1 MKKTL
6 LIVFSFC
13 TLMVIGQDRE
23 RITINGKIIVQTEDK
38 EGVTVYNTSSNKGTI
53 TDQDGYFQIAVALND
68 VVEFGAIQFQDFKV
82 VISEKIINSK
92 RLTVILVEEVN
103 KLDEVVLLP
112 FDLTGNFNTDLEN
125 VRTYNVNLDD
135 VYFGLDHIED
145 FEFSA
150 DYKTK
155 AENVAFAE
163 YNPSVENM
171 LNLVNIAGFL
181 LKQVVGVDLG
191 NSKTEKEK
199 QLKRTPFKQALDAY
213 SINYIHSNFDI
224 PLNRVDEFIDYVEKE
239 GVDES
244 LFNANMEMQLLER
257 ISQLSKSFL
266 KERSGKN

>member
-1 MKKTL
+1 
-6 LIVFSFC
+6 
-13 TLMVIGQDRE
+13 
-23 RITINGKIIVQTEDK
+23 
-38 EGVTVYNTSSNKGTI
+38 
-53 TDQDGYFQIAVALND
+53 
-68 VVEFGAIQFQDFKV
+68 
-82 VISEKIINSK
+82 
-92 RLTVILVEEVN
+92 
-103 KLDEVVLLP
+103 
-112 FDLTGNFNTDLEN
+112 
-125 VRTYNVNLDD
+125 
-135 VYFGLDHIED
+135 
-145 FEFSA
+145 
-150 DYKTK
+150 
-155 AENVAFAE
+155 
-163 YNPSVENM
+163 M